1 MNPLIKAYKKLTYTD
16 WRIAFAENSLESIVN
31 GEDIKLH
38 VMTSDFDDRWFADP
52 FILDVTDSEI
62 IVLAEVVSDD
72 TRRGRIAKLIVDRK
86 TYHLKEMKYILDL
99 KTHLSFPVIVREGNK
114 ILVYPEN
121 GESGALKLYEMDAKT
136 DLLINPQIIM
146 PQFFAD
152 AIITDIFG
160 DRYMFVTDKPDVNGS
175 ELYIYKFD
183 VANGTFVLD
192 DKVTFNDKIAR
203 MAGEFFK
210 IGDKIYRPAQ
220 ECNEDYGH
228 GMVIQEVSH
237 VVDKWEFK
245 EVRRMT
251 SPLKR
256 WNMCFHTLN
265 SYKGVVVTDVKG
277 FRHYH
282 AGRLLKGIKD
292 LLKRGII

>member
-1 MNPLIKAYKKLTYTD
+1 MNLLLKKYKHLTYTD
-16 WRIAFAENSLESIVN
+16 WRIAFAENSLESIVK

-38 VMTSDFDDRWFADP
+38 IMTYEFNDRWFADP

-86 TYHLKEMKYILDL
+86 TYHLKEMKYILEL
-99 KTHLSFPVIVREGNK
+99 KTHLSFPVIVREGSK

-121 GESGALKLYEMDAKT
+121 GESGALNLYEMDTKT
-136 DLLINPQIIM
+136 DMLVNPKVIM

-160 DRYMFVTDKPDVNGS
+160 DRYMFVTEKPDVNGS
-175 ELYIYKFD
+175 ELHIYKFD
-183 VANGTFVLD
+183 ATKKTFVLD
-192 DKVTFNDKIAR
+192 SIVTFNDKIAR

-210 IGDKIYRPAQ
+210 IRDKIYRPAQ
-220 ECNEDYGH
+220 ECNGEYGH
-228 GMVIQEVSH
+228 GMVIQEVTH
-237 VVDKWEFK
+237 NDGKWEFK

-256 WNMCFHTLN
+256 WSMCFHTLN

-277 FRHYH
+277 YRHYNT
-282 AGRLLKGIKD
+282 GRMLKGIKD
-292 LLKRGII
+292 FISGK